1 MLPLP
6 RVVEQ
11 NNMQI
16 KEMEI
21 LNMKN
26 RLLTALLSAGLLLN
40 AVPVFAHHS
49 FSSEFDI
56 NQPITLDGTLTKL
69 DWVNPHGFIYLDV
82 KGADGKVVNWAVE
95 TGSPNALLRRGVRK
109 SDFIIGSKIVVRGFR
124 AKSGLPVAN
133 GRAVKLADGRDLFAG
148 SSGTGAPRDK
158 ADPSEQ
164 Y

>member
-1 MLPLP
+1 MKRKLLLPA
-6 RVVEQ
+6 VTV
-11 NNMQI
+11 
-16 KEMEI
+16 
-21 LNMKN
+21 
-26 RLLTALLSAGLLLN
+26 AVLSALP
-40 AVPVFAHHS
+40 AFAHHS

-56 NQPITLDGTLTKL
+56 HQPVSLQGILTKI

-82 KGADGKVVNWAVE
+82 KDKDGKVTNWAVE

-109 SDFIIGSKIVVRGFR
+109 SDFVLGSQLTVQGYK
-124 AKSGLPVAN
+124 AKSGLPIAN
-133 GRAVKLADGRDLFAG
+133 GRTIKLPDGRDLFAG